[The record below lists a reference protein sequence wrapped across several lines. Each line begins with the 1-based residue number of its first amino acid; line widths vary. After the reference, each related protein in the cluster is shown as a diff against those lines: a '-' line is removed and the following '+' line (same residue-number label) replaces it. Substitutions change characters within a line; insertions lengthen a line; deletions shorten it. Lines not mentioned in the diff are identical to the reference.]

1 MTGKDASGQKLTGV
15 AVIRQAVAQAP
26 AGPGVYRML
35 DRDGVVLYVGK
46 AKRLS
51 RRLAAYT
58 RLTGLPVRLQRMVQ
72 RTAEVVFVSTA
83 SEAEALLLEASLIK
97 RYAPPFNI
105 VLRDDKSFPS
115 ILIRTDHPYP
125 QILKHRGA
133 RKAKGHYFGPYA
145 SAGAVNRTLVAL
157 QKAFLLRSC
166 SDAEF
171 AARTRPCLLY
181 QIKRCAAPCVGKITQ
196 EDYHDLVEEAH
207 RFLSGRSRGLE
218 ARIRRDMEAAAER
231 LDFERAAMLRDRLRA
246 LALIHGTPEMMQI
259 PIADADVF
267 AIAQQAGTHAV
278 QLFLLRGGQHR
289 GSAVFFPRAEASA
302 SASRVLAAFLL
313 QFYQSHPVPPR
324 VLVNVE
330 IPAPDP
336 LIAALERLADGR
348 VRLHRPQRGKLH
360 GLVTAAERNAEQALA
375 RRLSEREAT
384 RTQLAALA
392 ERFDLP
398 AAPNRI
404 EIYDNS
410 HLMGREP
417 YGVMVVATPEGFDK
431 RAYRRFRI
439 TDETIT
445 PGDDYAM
452 MRAVMRRRFRSDG
465 RRQARE
471 RPDLLLIDGG
481 AGQVA
486 AVVEAL
492 AEQGL
497 ADIPVIGI
505 AKGPDRRAGRET
517 FHLPDGRS
525 LTLDARD
532 PVLFFLQRLRDE
544 AHRFAIT
551 GHRAARLKAQRRS
564 LLDAIPGVGPKRK
577 RALITHFGSA
587 RGVEGASIAEIAA
600 VPGISRALARRIWEH
615 LHEAG

>member
-1 MTGKDASGQKLTGV
+1 MSENEGRERELTGV
-15 AVIRQAVAQAP
+15 AAIRRAVTQAP

-35 DRDGVVLYVGK
+35 DRDGTVLYVGK

-58 RLTGLPVRLQRMVQ
+58 RLASLPVRLQRMVQ

-83 SEAEALLLEASLIK
+83 NEAEALLLEASLIK

-171 AARTRPCLLY
+171 ASRTRPCLLY
-181 QIKRCAAPCVGKITQ
+181 QIKRCAAPCVGRIAQK
-196 EDYHDLVEEAH
+196 DYQALVEEAY
-207 RFLSGRSRGLE
+207 RFLTGRSRGLE
-218 ARIRRDMEAAAER
+218 ERIRREMEEAAER
-231 LDFERAAMLRDRLRA
+231 LDFERAAMLRDRVRA
-246 LALIHGTPEMMQI
+246 LSLIHGMPEMMQ
-259 PIADADVF
+259 AAVKDADVF
-267 AIAQQAGTHAV
+267 ALVQQAGMNAV

-289 GSAVFFPRAEASA
+289 GSAVFFPRAEAGTSA
-302 SASRVLAAFLL
+302 PRVLAAFLL

-324 VLVNVE
+324 ILVNVE
-330 IPAPDP
+330 IARSAP
-336 LIAALERLADGR
+336 LVAALESLAGRR
-348 VRLHRPQRGKLH
+348 VRLHRPHRGKLH
-360 GLVTAAERNAEQALA
+360 GLVAAAERNAEQALA
-375 RRLSEREAT
+375 RRLSEREAI

-392 ERFDLP
+392 SRFQLP
-398 AAPNRI
+398 AVPRRI
-404 EIYDNS
+404 EVYDNS

-439 TDETIT
+439 TDEAIT

-452 MRAVMRRRFRSDG
+452 MRAVMRRRFRQEA
-465 RRQARE
+465 RRQPRDK
-471 RPDLLLIDGG
+471 PDLLLIDGG
-481 AGQVA
+481 AGQVS
-486 AVVEAL
+486 AVVGVLREL
-492 AEQGL
+492 GQE
-497 ADIPVIGI
+497 DIPVIGI
-505 AKGPDRRAGRET
+505 AKGPDRHAGRET
-517 FHLPDGRS
+517 FYLPDGRS
-525 LTLDARD
+525 LVLDSRD

-564 LLDAIPGVGPKRK
+564 LLDTIPGVGPKRK

-587 RGVEGASIAEIAA
+587 RAVEGASIAEIAA

-615 LHEAG
+615 LHETG

>member
-1 MTGKDASGQKLTGV
+1 MTGTDAGEKALTGV
-15 AVIRQAVAQAP
+15 AVIRRAVAGAP

-35 DRDGVVLYVGK
+35 DQDGTVLYVGK

-58 RLTGLPVRLQRMVQ
+58 RLAGLPVRLQRMVQ

-125 QILKHRGA
+125 QLLKHRGA
-133 RKAKGHYFGPYA
+133 RKAQGHYFGPYA

-171 AARTRPCLLY
+171 ASRTRPCLLY
-181 QIKRCAAPCVGKITQ
+181 QIKRCAAPCVGRVAQ
-196 EDYHDLVEEAH
+196 EDYRALVEEAH

-218 ARIRRDMEAAAER
+218 ARIRREMETAAER

-246 LALIHGTPEMMQI
+246 LTLIHGTPEMMQAAI
-259 PIADADVF
+259 KEADVF
-267 AIAQQAGTHAV
+267 AIVQQAGVHAV

-289 GSAVFFPRAEASA
+289 GNAVFFPRAESHAP
-302 SASRVLAAFLL
+302 ASRVLAAFLL
-313 QFYQSHPVPPR
+313 QFYQNHPVPSR
-324 VLVNVE
+324 ILVNVE
-330 IPAPDP
+330 IARSGP
-336 LIAALERLADGR
+336 LIAALEQLAGGR
-348 VRLHRPQRGKLH
+348 VRLHRPRRGRLH
-360 GLVTAAERNAEQALA
+360 GFVTAAERNAEQALA

-392 ERFDLP
+392 ERFGLSAVP
-398 AAPNRI
+398 RRI

-439 TDETIT
+439 TDERIT

-452 MRAVMRRRFRSDG
+452 MRAVMRRRFRPD
-465 RRQARE
+465 RKKHARE
-471 RPDLLLIDGG
+471 KPDLLLIDGG
-481 AGQVA
+481 AGQVS
-486 AVVEAL
+486 AVTAVL
-492 AEQGL
+492 AELGL
-497 ADIPVIGI
+497 PDIPVIGI
-505 AKGPDRRAGRET
+505 AKGPDRHAGRET

-525 LTLDARD
+525 LTLDTRD

-564 LLDAIPGVGPKRK
+564 LLDAIPGIGPKRK

-587 RGVEGASIAEIAA
+587 RGVEGASVAEIAA

-615 LHEAG
+615 LHETG